1 MLILKQLLLFVN
13 LDKEGVRDRLVM
25 DIGKKRRRT
34 FSMKHDIFVT
44 PPPGADTDTNHD
56 QRTPRDFFVC
66 WVSEKN
72 IGEVEI

>member
-44 PPPGADTDTNHD
+44 PPPGQTQTQIMTRGHQGIFSSAGLVKKILA
-56 QRTPRDFFVC
+56 R
-66 WVSEKN
+66 
-72 IGEVEI
+72 